1 MALKEIRNEIMKL
14 IDELLKYDKKDST
27 INSLIGGGG
36 DNNIKIKNVS
46 DNLIDKLLNIT
57 TIKNNSIDDNNKIK
71 IIKY

>member
-27 INSLIGGGG
+27 INSLIGGG